1 MQVDAEPPA
10 SLFRWSFNSTPG
22 IARELSEY
30 TAEPGGSVLTYTPK
44 TAADYGTIQCWGRN
58 DLGAQRSPCIYHIVP
73 AGKPDPPAGC
83 TVLNLTHNSISIACK
98 KGFDGGLRQKFALVL
113 NSGDDLVA
121 NQTSSAPDFTVE
133 SLESAQE
140 YSAIMYSYN
149 AKGWSKASAP
159 YVLKT
164 LPTPG
169 MNQRRSTGPVAEEKS
184 NGPWLYILLAAG
196 STLIVA
202 AAIGAI
208 IVVVRRFKVDSPVRE
223 RRQRSPKREE
233 IPLNA
238 EVSAYTDSGIGTDD
252 KNPDLIPPSNGNQ
265 FAVGTYS

>member
-1 MQVDAEPPA
+1 MDAEPAA

-30 TAEPGGSVLTYTPK
+30 TAEPGGSILTYTPK
-44 TAADYGTIQCWGRN
+44 TPADYGTIQCWGRN
-58 DLGAQRSPCIYHIVP
+58 DLGAQRNPCIYHIVP
-73 AGKPDPPAGC
+73 AGKPEPPGAC
-83 TVLNLTHNSISIACK
+83 NILNVTHNSISINCK
-98 KGFDGGLRQKFALVL
+98 KGFDGGIRQKFALLL
-113 NSGDDLVA
+113 NSGDELIA
-121 NQTSSAPDFTVE
+121 NQSSNVPEFAIENLD
-133 SLESAQE
+133 SAQE
-140 YSAIMYSYN
+140 YTAIIYSYN

-159 YVLKT
+159 FSLKT

-169 MNQRRSTGPVAEEKS
+169 LNQRRSTGPVVEEKG

-208 IVVVRRFKVDSPVRE
+208 IFIVRRIKVDSPVRE

-233 IPLNA
+233 IPLNP
-238 EVSAYTDSGIGTDD
+238 EVSAYTDSGIVTDD
-252 KNPDLIPPSNGNQ
+252 KNPDLIPPSNGNIL
-265 FAVGTYS
+265 